1 MFKVIWDAENNGVR
15 LTMSS
20 KGDALNV
27 SPRPVFWE
35 ELDLLGLNKKGWIY
49 PHVEEPLLWACDRR
63 YFYKGDFASFNPILT
78 RSGKYSK
85 KNPNEINFF
94 SQSFN
99 CPRPC
104 GWKITEE

>member
-1 MFKVIWDAENNGVR
+1 MFKVIWDNNYNGVR

-49 PHVEEPLLWACDRR
+49 PHVEEP
-63 YFYKGDFASFNPILT
+63 YFGLATAAIFIKGSWYL
-78 RSGKYSK
+78 K
-85 KNPNEINFF
+85 
-94 SQSFN
+94 
-99 CPRPC
+99 
-104 GWKITEE
+104 